1 MKPTMNMT
9 TIRLSVSKGFSAGT
23 LWRVARVVAAGT
35 LLAVG
40 TALYFNMASG
50 SQAGSPSS
58 IEKMEVAP
66 KFTDLDAVDNY
77 LSVDDLRK
85 YVYPEEPGQA
95 RDDAAS
101 PSSYWVQRDE
111 AEEMTY
117 DELSKNFIGIPS
129 PGTKI
134 THLESR
140 IASLLADAA
149 RDPARNTPQ
158 LNREIERLDYEI
170 DALRLSAMR
179 DTSGVRPLWNLR
191 SIERLEEQISIIV
204 LNRAQAGKPLSNKE
218 IERLYAQI
226 DRMLAAE
233 AQDRSGYSPSSS
245 EQSGTWPPDTEYY
258 LDPDYRVEAQRN

>member
-23 LWRVARVVAAGT
+23 LWRVARVVAVGA
-35 LLAVG
+35 LLATS
-40 TALYFNMASG
+40 TALYFNMAAG

-129 PGTKI
+129 PSTKI
-134 THLESR
+134 TGRFLSGEDLRFMIHYWGRFLSDEDLR
-140 IASLLADAA
+140 FMI
-149 RDPARNTPQ
+149 Q
-158 LNREIERLDYEI
+158 YLNELKEDEVTN
-170 DALRLSAMR
+170 S
-179 DTSGVRPLWNLR
+179 
-191 SIERLEEQISIIV
+191 V
-204 LNRAQAGKPLSNKE
+204 LNDVR
-218 IERLYAQI
+218 QI
-226 DRMLAAE
+226 K
-233 AQDRSGYSPSSS
+233 
-245 EQSGTWPPDTEYY
+245 
-258 LDPDYRVEAQRN
+258 

>member
-1 MKPTMNMT
+1 MSTRANMLLERVRWGVSMSALEIQNQDKNEGSTPQVTNFHKLKEEEAMKPTMNMT

-23 LWRVARVVAAGT
+23 LWRVARVVAAGA
-35 LLAVG
+35 LLAAG
-40 TALYFNMASG
+40 TALYFNMAFG

-85 YVYPEEPGQA
+85 YVYPEEAGQA
-95 RDDAAS
+95 RDEAAS

-134 THLESR
+134 THLESQ

-149 RDPARNTPQ
+149 RDPSRNTPQ
-158 LNREIERLDYEI
+158 LNREIERLDNKI
-170 DALRLSAMR
+170 DVLRLNAMHNQPAA
-179 DTSGVRPLWNLR
+179 RP
-191 SIERLEEQISIIV
+191 
-204 LNRAQAGKPLSNKE
+204 K
-218 IERLYAQI
+218 
-226 DRMLAAE
+226 
-233 AQDRSGYSPSSS
+233 
-245 EQSGTWPPDTEYY
+245 
-258 LDPDYRVEAQRN
+258 